1 MSQRRLTIRR
11 ETISALEPEELGSVV
26 GAISAPALV
35 CVVTSVQY
43 SRCHTCGIACT
54 SDCPQTS

>member
-1 MSQRRLTIRR
+1 MSNRRLTIRR

-26 GAISAPALV
+26 GAISTGHVL

-54 SDCPQTS
+54 ANCPQTS